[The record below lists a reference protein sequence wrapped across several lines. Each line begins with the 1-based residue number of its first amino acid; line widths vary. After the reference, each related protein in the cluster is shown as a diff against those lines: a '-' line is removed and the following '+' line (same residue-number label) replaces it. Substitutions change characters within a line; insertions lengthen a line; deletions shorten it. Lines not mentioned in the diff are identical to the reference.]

1 MAIHYSLDAK
11 LNILGEFLE
20 EYTQWHTAVVKSLL
34 LKGPKPDAP
43 EKMISWLNDLSLK
56 NIDLDGRYAAKSEL
70 LKQKHQVLAAMSTVV
85 KQDAEKQL
93 DTFLTEYVVFMNER
107 SVFR

>member
-43 EKMISWLNDLSLK
+43 EKMISWLNDLLCRQIRIVETKAPGPCGHVHS
-56 NIDLDGRYAAKSEL
+56 G
-70 LKQKHQVLAAMSTVV
+70 
-85 KQDAEKQL
+85 
-93 DTFLTEYVVFMNER
+93 
-107 SVFR
+107 